1 MAIRVS
7 KAKQRSSDPQARAP
21 AADTQSLM
29 SLAWPLEH
37 LLQLQA
43 ELLKAAEPSLNGWLN
58 RRREAT
64 TAVLRACEKFAGCRD
79 FGEALSIQSELI
91 DGAMN
96 RLDLDVQALA
106 EHALTVSQCTVGATR
121 QAAQTTTELAT
132 RGAEWVVR
140 SVEPDA
146 EPAESHDA
154 VAAAPPV
161 ARSGIAERPAATKA
175 AA

>member
-7 KAKQRSSDPQARAP
+7 KVKQRSSAQQARSLATDPQ
-21 AADTQSLM
+21 SLL
-29 SLAWPLEH
+29 SPAWPLEH
-37 LLQLQA
+37 WLQLQA
-43 ELLKAAEPSLNGWLN
+43 ELLKATGPSLNNWLN
-58 RRREAT
+58 RRREGT
-64 TAVLRACEKFAGCRD
+64 NAVLLACEKLAACRD
-79 FGEALSIQSELI
+79 FGDVLSIQSEWI
-91 DGAMN
+91 DGAMK

-106 EHALTVSQCTVGATR
+106 EHALTVSQCTVGATQ

-146 EPAESHDA
+146 ETSESRA
-154 VAAAPPV
+154 VVEGSLSV
-161 ARSGIAERPAATKA
+161 ARSGAAEPPSAAKA

>member
-7 KAKQRSSDPQARAP
+7 KAKQRSSAPQARSL

-43 ELLKAAEPSLNGWLN
+43 ELLKAAEPGINSWLN
-58 RRREAT
+58 RRREGT
-64 TAVLRACEKFAGCRD
+64 TAVLQACEKLAACRD
-79 FGEALSIQSELI
+79 FGDALSIQSEWV
-91 DGAMN
+91 DGAMK

-106 EHALTVSQCTVGATR
+106 EHALAVSQCTLGATR

-132 RGAEWVVR
+132 RGAEWAIR
-140 SVEPDA
+140 GVEPDA
-146 EPAESHDA
+146 ERQEAHEVIESS
-154 VAAAPPV
+154 PPV
-161 ARSGIAERPAATKA
+161 ARSSVTDAPPATKA

>member
-7 KAKQRSSDPQARAP
+7 KAKQRSSDPQVRAL
-21 AADTQSLM
+21 AADPQSLL

-43 ELLKAAEPSLNGWLN
+43 ELLKAAEPSFNGWLN
-58 RRREAT
+58 RRREGT
-64 TAVLRACEKFAGCRD
+64 DAVLRACEKLAACRD

-96 RLDLDVQALA
+96 RLDLDVQAVT
-106 EHALTVSQCTVGATR
+106 EHARAVSQCTLGATR
-121 QAAQTTTELAT
+121 QAAQTTTEFAT

-140 SVEPDA
+140 SVEADA
-146 EPAESHDA
+146 EPETSRDRLEGS
-154 VAAAPPV
+154 PPT
-161 ARSGIAERPAATKA
+161 ARSGVAERPAANKA

>member
-7 KAKQRSSDPQARAP
+7 KAKQRSSDPRARSL
-21 AADTQSLM
+21 AADTQSLLP
-29 SLAWPLEH
+29 LAWPLEH

-43 ELLKAAEPSLNGWLN
+43 ELLKAAEPNLNGWLN
-58 RRREAT
+58 RRREGTNAL
-64 TAVLRACEKFAGCRD
+64 LRACEKLAACRD

-96 RLDLDVQALA
+96 RLDLDVQAVT
-106 EHALTVSQCTVGATR
+106 EHVRAVSQCTVGVTR

-140 SVEPDA
+140 SVEADA
-146 EPAESHDA
+146 ESQESRDSVETSPPA
-154 VAAAPPV
+154 
-161 ARSGIAERPAATKA
+161 ARSGVAERPVANKA

>member
-7 KAKQRSSDPQARAP
+7 KAKQRSSDPQARSL
-21 AADTQSLM
+21 AADTQNLLP
-29 SLAWPLEH
+29 LAWPLEH

-58 RRREAT
+58 RRREGT
-64 TAVLRACEKFAGCRD
+64 NAVLQACEKLAACRD

-91 DGAMN
+91 DGAMS
-96 RLDLDVQALA
+96 RLDLDVQALT

-140 SVEPDA
+140 AVEPDA
-146 EPAESHDA
+146 ESQESREA
-154 VAAAPPV
+154 VEASPPV
-161 ARSGIAERPAATKA
+161 ARSGVAERHAATKA